1 MQYYGA
7 ASNYRVNPHPPTR
20 VLPPAPERRE
30 GLSGTFY
37 VLIFIV
43 VLVVGTLGYQQGVF
57 GSHASSSAMRSDG
70 GSGGSDSDVMPVS
83 TPLTSED
90 AAALQSSVGPGLVNI
105 TAALP
110 AQHAVGAGTG
120 IVLESGGVV
129 LTNNHVIRGA
139 SSIRVTSIGN
149 GRTYAATVVGYNSR
163 QDIAVLKLRGAS
175 GLHTATI
182 GDSDSVEVGDQVAAI
197 GNAGGVGGKPSVAT
211 GPVTDLDRTITTT
224 DDMTGRRERLTGLI
238 EANARVEPG
247 DSGGPMVNTRG
258 EVIGVDVAASVDAR
272 SQQPDGTGFAIPIN
286 RAIAVANEIRSGADS
301 DAVHIGETAMLGVN
315 PVDSGPLTREVIARL
330 GEPSLAQNDASG
342 AYVANVVDSSPAA
355 SAGLRRG
362 DVITALDGRTVVD
375 AESLLGLMN
384 RHHPGDKVVVN
395 FVRPNGEQRV
405 TQVLLTAMPPN

>member
-7 ASNYRVNPHPPTR
+7 ASNYRVNPNPPTR
-20 VLPPAPERRE
+20 VLPPPPERRE

-43 VLVVGTLGYQQGVF
+43 VLVVGTLGYQQGIF
-57 GSHASSSAMRSDG
+57 ESPAASSAQNG
-70 GSGGSDSDVMPVS
+70 NYEGPGPDVTPVS
-83 TPLTSED
+83 TPLTTDD
-90 AAALQSSVGPGLVNI
+90 AAALQRTVGPGLVNI

-110 AQHAVGAGTG
+110 AEHAVGAGTG
-120 IVLESGGVV
+120 IVLESNGVV

-149 GRTYAATVVGYNSR
+149 GRSYAATVVGYNSR
-163 QDIAVLKLRGAS
+163 QDIAVLQMRGAS
-175 GLHTATI
+175 GLRTATI

-197 GNAGGVGGKPSVAT
+197 GNAGGIGGRPSVAT

-258 EVIGVDVAASVDAR
+258 EVVGVDVAASVDAR

-286 RAIAVANEIRSGADS
+286 RAVAVANDIRSGADS

-330 GEPSLAQNDASG
+330 GEPSLAQNNADG
-342 AYVANVVDSSPAA
+342 AYVAAVADSSPAE

-362 DVITALDGRTVVD
+362 DVITALDGKPVVD
-375 AESLLGLMN
+375 ADSLLDLMN
-384 RHHPGDKVVVN
+384 RHHPGDKVLVN
-395 FVRPNGEQRV
+395 WVRPSGEQRV

>member
-7 ASNYRVNPHPPTR
+7 ASNYQVNPNPPTR
-20 VLPPAPERRE
+20 VLPPPREPRE

-57 GSHASSSAMRSDG
+57 GSPAASSAAQGDNSGRSEPDAT
-70 GSGGSDSDVMPVS
+70 PVS

-90 AAALQSSVGPGLVNI
+90 AAALQRAVGPGLVNI
-105 TAALP
+105 TASLP

-120 IVLESGGVV
+120 IVLESSGVV

-139 SSIRVTSIGN
+139 SSIKVTSVGN
-149 GRTYAATVVGYNSR
+149 GRSYAASVIGYNSR
-163 QDIAVLKLRGAS
+163 QDIAVLRLRGAS
-175 GLHTATI
+175 GLRTATI

-197 GNAGGVGGKPSVAT
+197 GNAGGIGGRPSVAT
-211 GPVTDLDRTITTT
+211 GPVTDVDRTITTT

-362 DVITALDGRTVVD
+362 DVITALDGKLVVD

-384 RHHPGDKVVVN
+384 RHHPGDRVMVN
-395 FVRPNGEQRV
+395 WVRPTGEQRV
-405 TQVLLTAMPPN
+405 SQILLTAMPPN